1 MQYMYKHKHSVCM
14 NTNSVVHDSS
24 KQRMSF
30 ASKGILLKCIM
41 LSVTSKAKTS
51 VEIHIYMWKVNH

>member
-1 MQYMYKHKHSVCM
+1 M
-14 NTNSVVHDSS
+14 NTHTVVHDSS
-24 KQRMSF
+24 KQRMSL
-30 ASKGILLKCIM
+30 ASKGMLLKCIM